1 MKSDAP
7 INLVSGINTKQDI
20 TPKLHVTFVRG
31 PIVSSAGAINNEA
44 TPSIAFAYLTAFLEK
59 QGYRTQVVDAIG
71 EGIGRFWNLKQRE
84 GFIAQGLTFDE
95 IISRI
100 PLETDVIGV
109 SAMFSGEWP
118 VTRDLINAIR
128 LRFPR
133 PIIIAGG
140 EHVTALP
147 EFSLRDCPALNYC
160 VRGEGEY
167 PLFELLEILRNN
179 GDPTLAPS
187 VAFLKPDGEYHNP
200 SQMTRIKTIDEIPW
214 PKWPVEY
221 LENFWKA
228 GKSYGVWTKRDMPFM
243 ASRGCPYQC
252 TFCSNP
258 QMWSTRYI
266 LRDVEDVISEI
277 KHYLHEFQITSLQF
291 YDLTAITRKQ
301 WTVDFCNALIR
312 EGIQIN
318 WSLPSGTRS
327 EALDAE
333 TLGLLKQTGCN
344 YLVYAPE
351 TGSQRTADI
360 IKKRIKLPK
369 FTESVLQA
377 KAIGL
382 VLRTN
387 LIIGFPHET
396 RRDVFETV
404 MYGLRL
410 ALRGVDEVS
419 INIFSPYP
427 GSEIFIDLVRQ
438 GKVTLNDAYF
448 FSLTSLNS
456 DYTTLSH
463 KTVNA
468 NIGERE
474 LAFYRIVFMLANYL
488 VGYLAYPK
496 RIFRTFANVLQ
507 KEHSATTVFEHRLRD
522 RKHRNLLRERDSDN
536 LAA

>member
-1 MKSDAP
+1 MKLDSP
-7 INLVSGINTKQDI
+7 INLVSGLNVEGDT
-20 TPKLHVTFVRG
+20 TPKLHITFVRG

-71 EGIGRFWNLKQRE
+71 EGIGRFWHLKQRV
-84 GFIAQGLTFDE
+84 GFIAQGLTFEE

-100 PLETDVIGV
+100 PSETDVIGI

-118 VTRDLINAIR
+118 VTRDLIKAIR
-128 LRFPR
+128 LHFPR

-147 EFSLRDCPALNYC
+147 EFSLRDCPELDYC

-167 PLFELLEILRNN
+167 PLFELLEILRKQ
-179 GDPTLAPS
+179 GDPSLAPS
-187 VAFLKPDGEYHNP
+187 VAFLQADGGYHNP

-214 PKWPVEY
+214 PKWPAEY
-221 LENFWKA
+221 LENFWNA

-277 KHYLHEFQITSLQF
+277 KHYLREFQITSLQF

-312 EGIQIN
+312 EGIQIK

-327 EALDAE
+327 EALDTE
-333 TLGLLKQTGCN
+333 TLALLKQTGCN

-396 RRDVFETV
+396 RRDVFATV
-404 MYGLRL
+404 IYGLKL

-427 GSEIFIDLVRQ
+427 GSEIFMDLMRQ
-438 GKVTLNDAYF
+438 AKVTLNDEYF

-456 DYTTLSH
+456 DYTTLNH

-474 LAFYRIVFMLANYL
+474 LALYRIFFLTANYL
-488 VGYLAYPK
+488 LGYLVYPR
-496 RIFRTFANVLQ
+496 RIFRTFTNVLQ
-507 KEHSATTVFEHRLRD
+507 KGQSATTVFEHRLRD
-522 RKHRNLLRERDSDN
+522 RKHRNLPSSIDSEK
-536 LAA
+536 LAL

>member
-1 MKSDAP
+1 
-7 INLVSGINTKQDI
+7 
-20 TPKLHVTFVRG
+20 
-31 PIVSSAGAINNEA
+31 
-44 TPSIAFAYLTAFLEK
+44 
-59 QGYRTQVVDAIG
+59 
-71 EGIGRFWNLKQRE
+71 
-84 GFIAQGLTFDE
+84 
-95 IISRI
+95 
-100 PLETDVIGV
+100 
-109 SAMFSGEWP
+109 
-118 VTRDLINAIR
+118 
-128 LRFPR
+128 
-133 PIIIAGG
+133 
-140 EHVTALP
+140 
-147 EFSLRDCPALNYC
+147 
-160 VRGEGEY
+160 
-167 PLFELLEILRNN
+167 
-179 GDPTLAPS
+179 
-187 VAFLKPDGEYHNP
+187 
-200 SQMTRIKTIDEIPW
+200 
-214 PKWPVEY
+214 
-221 LENFWKA
+221 
-228 GKSYGVWTKRDMPFM
+228 
-243 ASRGCPYQC
+243 
-252 TFCSNP
+252 
-258 QMWSTRYI
+258 MWSTRYI

-277 KHYLHEFQITSLQF
+277 QHYLREFQITNLQF

-301 WTVDFCNALIR
+301 WTIEFCNALIR
-312 EGIQIN
+312 EGIQIK

-377 KAIGL
+377 KAIGV

-396 RRDVFETV
+396 RRDVFATV

-438 GKVTLNDAYF
+438 GKVTLNDANF

-474 LAFYRIVFMLANYL
+474 LALYRITFMVTNYL
-488 VGYLAYPK
+488 ISYLAYPK
-496 RIFRTFANVLQ
+496 RIIRTYRNLFVDGHA
-507 KEHSATTVFEHRLRD
+507 AATVFEHRLKDKQSRGKYTVTD
-522 RKHRNLLRERDSDN
+522 AKTNQR
-536 LAA
+536 

>member
-1 MKSDAP
+1 
-7 INLVSGINTKQDI
+7 
-20 TPKLHVTFVRG
+20 
-31 PIVSSAGAINNEA
+31 
-44 TPSIAFAYLTAFLEK
+44 
-59 QGYRTQVVDAIG
+59 
-71 EGIGRFWNLKQRE
+71 
-84 GFIAQGLTFDE
+84 
-95 IISRI
+95 
-100 PLETDVIGV
+100 
-109 SAMFSGEWP
+109 
-118 VTRDLINAIR
+118 
-128 LRFPR
+128 
-133 PIIIAGG
+133 
-140 EHVTALP
+140 
-147 EFSLRDCPALNYC
+147 
-160 VRGEGEY
+160 
-167 PLFELLEILRNN
+167 
-179 GDPTLAPS
+179 
-187 VAFLKPDGEYHNP
+187 
-200 SQMTRIKTIDEIPW
+200 
-214 PKWPVEY
+214 
-221 LENFWKA
+221 
-228 GKSYGVWTKRDMPFM
+228 
-243 ASRGCPYQC
+243 
-252 TFCSNP
+252 
-258 QMWSTRYI
+258 MWSTRYI
-266 LRDVEDVISEI
+266 LRGVEDVISEI
-277 KHYLHEFQITSLQF
+277 QHYLREFQITSLQF

-396 RRDVFETV
+396 RRDVFATV

-474 LAFYRIVFMLANYL
+474 LALYRIVFLMANYL

-507 KEHSATTVFEHRLRD
+507 KGHTATTVFEHRLRD
-522 RKHRNLLRERDSDN
+522 RKNRGIIG
-536 LAA
+536 AAKSSNS

>member
-1 MKSDAP
+1 MKLDAP
-7 INLVSGINTKQDI
+7 IRLVAGINKEVDA
-20 TPKLHVTFVRG
+20 TPKLHITFVRG
-31 PIVSSAGAINNEA
+31 PIISSAGAINNEA

-59 QGYRTQVVDAIG
+59 QGYRTRVVDAIG
-71 EGIGRFWNLKQRE
+71 EGIGHFWHLKQRA

-100 PLETDVIGV
+100 PVETDVIGI

-133 PIIIAGG
+133 QIIIAGG

-147 EFSLRDCPALNYC
+147 EFSLRDCPALDYC

-167 PLFELLEILRNN
+167 PLFELLEILRKHD
-179 GDPTLAPS
+179 DPTLAPS
-187 VAFLKPDGEYHNP
+187 VAFLKANGEYHNP
-200 SQMTRIKTIDEIPW
+200 SQITRIKTIDEIPW
-214 PKWPVEY
+214 PKWPADY

-277 KHYLHEFQITSLQF
+277 KHYLREFQITSLQF

-301 WTVDFCNALIR
+301 WTVDFCKALIR

-333 TLGLLKQTGCN
+333 TLALLKQTGCS

-369 FTESVLQA
+369 FTESVMQA
-377 KAIGL
+377 KAVGL

-387 LIIGFPHET
+387 LIIGFPHEN
-396 RRDVFETV
+396 RKDVFATV
-404 MYGLRL
+404 RYGLRL

-427 GSEIFIDLVRQ
+427 GSEIFMDLAQQ
-438 GKVTLNDAYF
+438 GKVTLNDEYF
-448 FSLTSLNS
+448 YSLTSLNS
-456 DYTTLSH
+456 DYTTLNH

-474 LAFYRIVFMLANYL
+474 LALYRITFMVANYL
-488 VGYLAYPK
+488 ISYFAYPE
-496 RIFRTFANVLQ
+496 RIIRTFRNLFVDGHA
-507 KEHSATTVFEHRLRD
+507 AATVFEHRLKDKQSRGKYTVTD
-522 RKHRNLLRERDSDN
+522 AKTNQH
-536 LAA
+536 